1 MAIYLFRGNW
11 RFGDGQDPP
20 MGTQKANVFL
30 CIFRFFRFF
39 RLPSNIIEHVT
50 NNMKQ
55 PCVCVFFSFFHKHV
69 SIFSVMYSLPHVAG
83 VFSTPMT
90 LIVEAGQASFA
101 ARHLRHQ
108 NAHQKAL
115 KHLCKTNLQH
125 HVKIVSYRASS
136 NQQATEVEV
145 YHLGPARGPNEE
157 IWGKYLTHKNWTCQP
172 IHWLLHP
179 HLLLTKSGILQAG
192 LQD

>member
-1 MAIYLFRGNW
+1 MVKIHQWGPKKQTF
-11 RFGDGQDPP
+11 FF
-20 MGTQKANVFL
+20 VFSVFSVFSG
-30 CIFRFFRFF
+30 CR
-39 RLPSNIIEHVT
+39 VT
-50 NNMKQ
+50 LLNMLQTTWNNR
-55 PCVCVFFSFFHKHV
+55 VCVFLVFFTNMFQFSRSCILFPTSRGF
-69 SIFSVMYSLPHVAG
+69 SLP
-83 VFSTPMT
+83 PMT

>member
-55 PCVCVFFSFFHKHV
+55 PCVCVFSFFHKHV

-83 VFSTPMT
+83 VFSTPHDFD
-90 LIVEAGQASFA
+90 SW
-101 ARHLRHQ
+101 
-108 NAHQKAL
+108 
-115 KHLCKTNLQH
+115 
-125 HVKIVSYRASS
+125 SRASLICRKTFKTPKRTS
-136 NQQATEVEV
+136 ESTQTFMQNQFATSREDRF
-145 YHLGPARGPNEE
+145 LQ
-157 IWGKYLTHKNWTCQP
+157 GKFQSASHRSWS
-172 IHWLLHP
+172 IS
-179 HLLLTKSGILQAG
+179 SGTSPWS
-192 LQD
+192 